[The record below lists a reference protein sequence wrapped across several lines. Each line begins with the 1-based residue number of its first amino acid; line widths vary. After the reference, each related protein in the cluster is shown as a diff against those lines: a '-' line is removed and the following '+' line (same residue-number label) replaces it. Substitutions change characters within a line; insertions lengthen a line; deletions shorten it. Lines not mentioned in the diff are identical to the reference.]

1 MIVHGHEITSPLR
14 ISADVCIIGSGC
26 GGGAAAKVLAEAGKR
41 VVVLEEG
48 GAYAPSEFPSSGE
61 QAYTEL
67 YQERGGL
74 ATEDLAVTV
83 LVGRTVGGSSTINW
97 TTSLR
102 TPEFVLDDWTRSK
115 NVVGFSSAELEPYFA
130 RVERYLNI
138 HPEPDHRHNRQ
149 NSIILKGAAAL
160 GYRAKSTGRNVRDC
174 VELGVCGYGC
184 TAGAKMSVD
193 VTYIA
198 DAVKAG
204 ATVHA
209 DCRADH
215 IESAGASRLVH
226 GSVLDRASRAPR
238 LPFTIEAPLVI
249 VAGSAVASPLIL
261 RRSGLGNNDH
271 LGRHLT
277 FHLTCAVAGVYDE
290 VQDPWKGIPQSAMC
304 DEFLNKNGD
313 GSGFWVEAVPLDPI
327 LAAMGLP
334 GFGAPHRELM
344 EKMRHLAVSIMLV
357 KESDSEGAVRA
368 SDAGRPLLT
377 YDRGPRDRATLRQAL
392 AEAARIHFAAGAREV
407 LTLHTRRTLIPSV
420 GEVERVLDNAAWD
433 DNEISLYS
441 AHPLGTC
448 RMGEDPRASVVN
460 SRGNVHGAPGVFV
473 VDGSV
478 LPTPLG
484 VNPQV
489 TILAVAEKNAQWIA
503 ENWSSAVGS
512 RR

>member
-1 MIVHGHEITSPLR
+1 MIIHGREMTAPLHET
-14 ISADVCIIGSGC
+14 ADVCIIGSGC
-26 GGGAAAKVLAEAGKR
+26 GGGAAAKILAEAGKR

-48 GAYAPSEFPSSGE
+48 GAYAPHEFRSFGE
-61 QAYTEL
+61 WAYTNL
-67 YQERGGL
+67 YLERGGL

-83 LVGRTVGGSSTINW
+83 LAGRCVGGSSAVNW

-102 TPEFVLDDWTRSK
+102 TPEFVLDHWAREK
-115 NVVGFSSAELEPYFA
+115 NVVGFSAPEIEPYFE

-138 HPEPDHRHNRQ
+138 HTEPDHRHNRQ

-160 GYRAKSTGRNVRDC
+160 GYRARATGRNVKEC

-184 TAGAKMSVD
+184 PAGAKMSVD

-204 ATVHA
+204 ATIHA
-209 DCRADH
+209 DCRADR
-215 IESAGASRLVH
+215 IESAGNVRRVH
-226 GSVLDRASRAPR
+226 GSVLDRTTRTPR
-238 LPFTIEAPLVI
+238 LPLTIEAPLVI

-261 RRSGLGNNDH
+261 QRSGLGNADH
-271 LGRHLT
+271 RGHHLT
-277 FHLTCAVAGVYDE
+277 YHLTCAVAGVYDE

-304 DEFLNKNGD
+304 DEFMNKNGD
-313 GSGFWVEAVPLDPI
+313 GSGFWVEAVPLDTI

-334 GFGAPHRELM
+334 GFGRPHRELM
-344 EKMRHLAVSIMLV
+344 EKMRHLAVSIILV
-357 KESDSEGAVRA
+357 KETDSEGAVRP
-368 SDAGRPLLT
+368 SNAGRPLMT
-377 YDRGPRDRATLRQAL
+377 YDRGPRDRAVLRQAL

-407 LTLHTRRTLIPSV
+407 LTLHARRTLIPSV
-420 GEVERVLDNAAWD
+420 GEIDRVLDAASWD

-448 RMGEDPRASVVN
+448 RMGEDARSAVVN
-460 SRGNVHGAPGVFV
+460 SRGQVHGATGVFV

-478 LPTPLG
+478 MPSSLG

-489 TILAVAEKNAQWIA
+489 TILAVAEKNAEWIA
-503 ENWSSAVGS
+503 EHWQKAVSS
-512 RR
+512 